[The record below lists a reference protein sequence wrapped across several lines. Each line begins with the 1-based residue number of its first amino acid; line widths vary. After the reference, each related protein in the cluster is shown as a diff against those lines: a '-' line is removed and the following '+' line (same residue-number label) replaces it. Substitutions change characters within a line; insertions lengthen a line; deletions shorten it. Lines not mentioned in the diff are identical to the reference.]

1 MTTQEN
7 LPKTFKKAFK
17 KSLISYSI
25 FSYSPPKKGRTVR
38 FLIHGQHAR
47 ILARIFGIRSEDRV
61 GVVGGGGGGG
71 EEKYSFTVLE
81 GQKNTVLQFY
91 RGQKIY

>member
-1 MTTQEN
+1 MW
-7 LPKTFKKAFK
+7 
-17 KSLISYSI
+17 
-25 FSYSPPKKGRTVR
+25 
-38 FLIHGQHAR
+38 FLIHGRHAR
-47 ILARIFGIRSEDRV
+47 IARVFGVRSEDR
-61 GVVGGGGGGG
+61 GGVGGGGAGWGEGG